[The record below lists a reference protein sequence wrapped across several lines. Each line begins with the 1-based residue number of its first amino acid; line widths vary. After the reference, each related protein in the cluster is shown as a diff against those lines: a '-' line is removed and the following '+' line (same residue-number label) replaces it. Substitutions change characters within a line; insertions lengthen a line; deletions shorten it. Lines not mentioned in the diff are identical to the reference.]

1 MKLYYSLAKRLA
13 RLGTS
18 PVLRRRREATF
29 LLDRH
34 NWIDNRLIARAPFEE
49 AQLAHARQ
57 RLTEERIEGI
67 IDIGANFGLYSIL
80 LARLPGINAVEA
92 FEPVRRNYNQ
102 LCGNIF
108 ANRLDAVITP
118 HRLALSDREGEAW
131 LHIDPRSTGV
141 SALEPER
148 LARKREVYR
157 ESESVPLKRLDDVI
171 AWENSRVFVKIDVE
185 GHALKVLAGME
196 RFLARNRVFVQ
207 IELLDGDREAII
219 TAMQASGYALEREIS
234 GDGYFRRERD
244 HSAG

>member
-29 LLDRH
+29 LLDRN

-57 RLTEERIEGI
+57 RLTEERIDGI

-80 LARLPGINAVEA
+80 LARLPGISAVEA

-118 HRLALSDREGEAW
+118 HRLALSDCE
-131 LHIDPRSTGV
+131 
-141 SALEPER
+141 
-148 LARKREVYR
+148 
-157 ESESVPLKRLDDVI
+157 
-171 AWENSRVFVKIDVE
+171 
-185 GHALKVLAGME
+185 
-196 RFLARNRVFVQ
+196 
-207 IELLDGDREAII
+207 
-219 TAMQASGYALEREIS
+219 
-234 GDGYFRRERD
+234 
-244 HSAG
+244 